1 MTINYFSITDFR
13 FSVIGYSWWYTV
25 HFYYHPLI
33 KKRKHMSHSNPVFV
47 PEILGLPS
55 RNNQAT
61 VHEDEVDTFWGSI
74 WLTPSIFS
82 YDLYYF
88 ISLYFRI
95 SLKVLHVQKNASVGD
110 NILSVTYHSSKFFKK
125 GFKRSWVTLV
135 PWCNWLAPP
144 YTRRISFFRVLCS
157 RHWIENMLTHTV
169 WGLLNYVFFQK
180 LMTFSLTDFFF
191 IECFYPSVKVLFCH
205 FSCHCLIMSFFS
217 FEYIE

>member
-1 MTINYFSITDFR
+1 MILLSPLNLRTKIFDFRFLINHNHVTLCRWTLIFRFLRVVWPELSDENLKNNFPRFYKISVLSRFRAITDFR

-95 SLKVLHVQKNASVGD
+95 SLKVLQVQKNASVGV
-110 NILSVTYHSSKFFKK
+110 NILTVTYHSSKFFKK
-125 GFKRSWVTLV
+125 RF
-135 PWCNWLAPP
+135 
-144 YTRRISFFRVLCS
+144 
-157 RHWIENMLTHTV
+157 H
-169 WGLLNYVFFQK
+169 
-180 LMTFSLTDFFF
+180 
-191 IECFYPSVKVLFCH
+191 
-205 FSCHCLIMSFFS
+205 
-217 FEYIE
+217 